1 MWQHNDEAEVDNASL
16 QHWHIWLM
24 QQPALPGVRP
34 EGQAF
39 DRVWRGNAHKKCER
53 TDRYPD
59 CRKVHMLETAAFR
72 IHSMHAS
79 NLWADCKNTTTI
91 ILQSIWDSANEI
103 CFPGYPSGML
113 HVVSLFSSHCRGTFR
128 LLQFSVTNSIKRL
141 VRVPEQFQRKEGSKT
156 STRGPQSSE
165 GHLRSPGLCDALSK
179 DLDVHLLCVTLAFW
193 GLFLSIIL
201 VKWRMTGSRE
211 KNGTETRVDHKWIK
225 R

>member
-59 CRKVHMLETAAFR
+59 CRKVHTLETAAFR

-113 HVVSLFSSHCRGTFR
+113 HVVSLFSSHCFSSPSPRASNAWLEFQNSFKEKRGQKPPPGGHNHLKVTF
-128 LLQFSVTNSIKRL
+128 
-141 VRVPEQFQRKEGSKT
+141 
-156 STRGPQSSE
+156 
-165 GHLRSPGLCDALSK
+165 GHLD
-179 DLDVHLLCVTLAFW
+179 CVMLYLKAWMNTCFVSL
-193 GLFLSIIL
+193 
-201 VKWRMTGSRE
+201 
-211 KNGTETRVDHKWIK
+211 
-225 R
+225 